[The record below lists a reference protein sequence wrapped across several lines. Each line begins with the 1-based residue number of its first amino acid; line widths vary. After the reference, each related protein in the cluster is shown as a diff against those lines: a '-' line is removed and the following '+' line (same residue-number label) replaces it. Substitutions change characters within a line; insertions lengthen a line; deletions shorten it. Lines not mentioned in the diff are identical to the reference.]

1 MKNKLLLFLFI
12 LIALSSCSKD
22 DENIILP
29 ESEFSEYEINVIDY
43 FKDVALGFE
52 FGNASRIT
60 RKWNSEVNIYIL
72 EENQMM
78 N

>member
-1 MKNKLLLFLFI
+1 MKNKLLLLLFI

-52 FGNASRIT
+52 FGNVSRIT
-60 RKWNSEVNIYIL
+60 RKWNSS
-72 EENQMM
+72 
-78 N
+78 